1 MALNPFGQFEWGRR
15 RRIIYGTLI
24 FCLLSAIAI
33 QIAAHL
39 GIDSTLLNTIAAAN
53 YTLAGAT
60 ITSYVFVAYAD
71 DKSARETAVA
81 VEVAAAMPAVPSAVT
96 VTTTAP
102 PEGEGE

>member
-1 MALNPFGQFEWGRR
+1 MPGKNPFGQFEWGRR

-24 FCLLSAIAI
+24 FCLGSAIAI

-39 GIDSTLLNTIAAAN
+39 GIDTALLNTIAAAN

-81 VEVAAAMPAVPSAVT
+81 VEVAAATPAGGQAVT
-96 VTTTAP
+96 VNTAP
-102 PEGEGE
+102 PEGESP